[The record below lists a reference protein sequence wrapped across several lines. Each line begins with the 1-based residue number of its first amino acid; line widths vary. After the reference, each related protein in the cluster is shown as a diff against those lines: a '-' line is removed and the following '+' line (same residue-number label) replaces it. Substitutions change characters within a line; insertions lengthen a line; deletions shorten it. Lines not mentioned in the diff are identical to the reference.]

1 MRGCEFLVFSG
12 VFRYIANESRINTT
26 VQAMK
31 VVINK
36 SVITFVSLFL
46 VALVLSGCSSLL
58 APTVTRNKTITGY
71 KYFYITPTVE
81 KSSVVGAVVPLATGG
96 SIGYSTSH
104 NVNPT
109 DLICGHFLKRG
120 YTRLPE
126 LKPNLA
132 SETIV
137 VNYGET
143 GRRETSWFSYALEVT
158 IQLISAE
165 SSEVICV
172 GTAEGQGET
181 EADDIRIAINRC
193 MDTIFGTDGK

>member
-1 MRGCEFLVFSG
+1 M
-12 VFRYIANESRINTT
+12 T
-26 VQAMK
+26 
-31 VVINK
+31 
-36 SVITFVSLFL
+36 LFL
-46 VALVLSGCSSLL
+46 VALFLSGCSSLL

-81 KSSVVGAVVPLATGG
+81 KSSVIGSVVPLATGG
-96 SIGYSTSH
+96 SIGLSTSH
-104 NVNPT
+104 NVNPA

-143 GRRETSWFSYALEVT
+143 GRRETGWFSYAIEVT
-158 IQLISAE
+158 VQLISAE
-165 SSEVICV
+165 SSEVICA

-193 MDTIFGTDGK
+193 MDAIFGTDGK